1 MRVYLA
7 GAIEKAPDGGKEWRR
22 EETKFIDQN
31 LGWKIFDPTLEEAQ
45 YFTEEDWKKYRS
57 YKRENFPKYVE
68 MVRTM
73 IDRDLEQLLGETDIV
88 ICKWDE
94 FAQQG
99 GGTAGELTM
108 AYFYKI
114 QVYMVVSNG
123 KNDVPGWILACA
135 EHIFED
141 FDALNERLLSDFL

>member
-7 GAIEKAPDGGKEWRR
+7 GAIEKAPDGGKRWRQ
-22 EETKFIDQN
+22 EESIFIN
-31 LGWKIFDPTLEEAQ
+31 NNFGWTIFDPTQEEAK
-45 YFTEEDWKKYRS
+45 YFSDDDWEKYRS
-57 YKRENFPKYVE
+57 YKESNFPKYIE

-73 IDRDLEQLLGETDIV
+73 IDRDITQILGETDII

-99 GGTAGELTM
+99 GGTAGELTF

-114 QVYMVVSNG
+114 PVYMVLSNG
-123 KNDVPGWILACA
+123 KNDIPGWILACA
-135 EHIFED
+135 THIFDD
-141 FDALNERLLSDFL
+141 FSDLNHQLLIDFR

>member
-7 GAIEKAPDGGKEWRR
+7 GAIEKAPDGGKKWRR
-22 EETKFIDQN
+22 EETTFIHQN
-31 LGWKIFDPTLEEAQ
+31 LGWKTFDPTLEEAQ
-45 YFTEEDWKKYRS
+45 YFSEDDWGKYRS
-57 YKRENFPKYVE
+57 YKQDNFPKYVE

-73 IDRDLEQLLGETDIV
+73 IDRDIAQLLGETDIV

-114 QVYMVVSNG
+114 PVYMVASNG
-123 KNDVPGWILACA
+123 ENDVPGWILACA
-135 EHIFED
+135 THIFED
-141 FDALNERLLSDFL
+141 FEELNEQLLSDFS